1 MTTAALAVRRNQNLT
16 RNKLEFKTG
25 PISVGFMLVAL
36 IILLALLYLNQVTK
50 TSLFNYKI
58 SNLSAKQTDLESQ
71 KQKLE
76 IEAARLQSLSEVRA
90 SANAAGMVKTDSVS
104 FATPQ

>member
-1 MTTAALAVRRNQNLT
+1 MTTATAALRRNQNLT

-36 IILLALLYLNQVTK
+36 
-50 TSLFNYKI
+50 FNYKI
-58 SNLSAKQTDLESQ
+58 SNLSAKQTDLENQ